1 MIGRDTPHSAGLGAR
16 STSIPEL
23 CRFRARGQSQCPRVS
38 TIRQSMQ
45 YFLTGSM
52 DPIQVYF
59 DLISALGPLRRAHQ
73 TSRTVGVSAAGAL
86 ITTQDAFCGVS
97 IAHGASVGVN
107 APPSSTRRHQFHAPR
122 HGVVLRAG
130 LLIGI
135 PGGWALRCPGVPLC
149 GPGSGG
155 LPMPGGSVAVLLL

>member
-1 MIGRDTPHSAGLGAR
+1 MK
-16 STSIPEL
+16 
-23 CRFRARGQSQCPRVS
+23 
-38 TIRQSMQ
+38 

-59 DLISALGPLRRAHQ
+59 DLISALGPLRRAHR

-86 ITTQDAFCGVS
+86 ITTQDAFL
-97 IAHGASVGVN
+97 VGRIMCRAPVVIN

-122 HGVVLRAG
+122 YGVVLRAG
-130 LLIGI
+130 LLVGI
-135 PGGWALRCPGVPLC
+135 PGGWAVRCPGVPLC
-149 GPGSGG
+149 GPGSVG